1 MKMSIFAVSIMVVS
15 SIGWAAPPSESV
27 VKSCLLAQSVA
38 PSVTIQNI
46 DVDEVL
52 QQDDYADGFN
62 ARYLFKYK
70 DIDIGYADGKSDQ
83 ALIYSGNI
91 YRLSRSIPV
100 GNNGEIKPTSFNPT
114 LAQWSI
120 AKDGRQRYV
129 CVSFNFEGLGQSG
142 SFQNVHGGYLLNSK
156 TKKLYFAVRDV
167 KQRS

>member
-1 MKMSIFAVSIMVVS
+1 MKMSIFAALIMVIA

-27 VKSCLLAQSVA
+27 VKSCLLAQSAASSVA
-38 PSVTIQNI
+38 IQNI

-91 YRLSRSIPV
+91 YPFSRSISV
-100 GNNGEIKPTSFNPT
+100 GNNGEIKPASFNPT

-129 CVSFNFEGLGQSG
+129 CVSFNFDGLGQSG
-142 SFQNVHGGYLLNSK
+142 SFQSVHGGYLLNSK

-167 KQRS
+167 K